1 MESEDKRGYIAL
13 YIITALSLLIL
24 LVYWPVLSCD
34 FINYDDPF
42 YVTANSHVTAGLSI
56 DSIRWAFTT
65 FFFYNWHPITWI
77 SHMLDVQ
84 LFGLNPLG
92 HHLTS
97 LLLHIANSLLLFI
110 LFRKMT
116 RSTWKSASVALLFAL
131 HPLHVQSVA
140 WVAERKDVLSTFFWL
155 LVMLAYTA
163 YASKPKLAAYLLC
176 ILLFICGL
184 MAKPMLVTL
193 PFVLLLMDFW
203 PLGRLSWNVS
213 ISADTAKVVRQCS
226 FSHLLLE
233 KLPFAGLAIASSIV
247 TFLAQKQGGAVHED
261 RLLSV
266 DVGNALVSYLQYAL
280 KMLWPSRLAVY
291 YPYNPSAISAWQ
303 VAVALISLLVATAL
317 AIRFGRRFPYIAVGW
332 LWYLGTFVP
341 VIGFLRIGEQAM
353 ADRYTYIPLIGL
365 FIIAVWG
372 IADLTQRLR
381 IPKAIIMAVMGI
393 VLIACS
399 VITNLQTRLWHDSV
413 TLFSHAV
420 AVTENNWI
428 AHKNLAAALAKQ
440 GNYAEALNHA
450 TESLRIK
457 PEPLEF
463 VSQGWLYLQ
472 LGNYEKAVESCNS
485 ALAMS
490 PDNAKAHFIRGVAL
504 ISLRDYRS
512 ALAEYEILGAGN
524 SPYAIQLRENLLSVG
539 IRIQ

>member
-1 MESEDKRGYIAL
+1 MESKDRRGYTAF
-13 YIITALSLLIL
+13 YIITALSLLIFL
-24 LVYWPVLSCD
+24 AYWPVLSCD

-42 YVTANSHVTAGLSI
+42 YVTSNSHVKAGLSL

-65 FFFYNWHPITWI
+65 FFFYNWHPLTWI

-116 RSTWKSASVALLFAL
+116 GSTWKSASVAFLFAL

-140 WVAERKDVLSTFFWL
+140 WVTERKDVLSTFFWL

-163 YASKPKLAAYLLC
+163 YANKPKLATYLLC

-203 PLGRLSWNVS
+203 PLGRLRRNIS
-213 ISADTAKVVRQCS
+213 ISADTANVVRQCS

-233 KLPFAGLAIASSIV
+233 KLPFAVLAVASSVV

-291 YPYNPSAISAWQ
+291 YPYNPAAISAWQ

-317 AIRFGRRFPYIAVGW
+317 AIRFRRRFPYIAVGW

-372 IADLTQRLR
+372 IADLTQQLR
-381 IPKAIIMAVMGI
+381 IPKAIIVTVIGTI
-393 VLIACS
+393 LVACS
-399 VITNLQTRLWHDSV
+399 LLTNLQTRLWRDSV

-440 GNYAEALNHA
+440 GN
-450 TESLRIK
+450 
-457 PEPLEF
+457 F
-463 VSQGWLYLQ
+463 V
-472 LGNYEKAVESCNS
+472 
-485 ALAMS
+485 
-490 PDNAKAHFIRGVAL
+490 
-504 ISLRDYRS
+504 
-512 ALAEYEILGAGN
+512 
-524 SPYAIQLRENLLSVG
+524 
-539 IRIQ
+539 